1 MVSRYAAKSAKNVL
15 IFIHSLGGFFETDS
29 LQELVEAGGNASVET
44 VELGAAGVAQ
54 LGIGTEWTEQTGG
67 QRSVDTF
74 KKFKEHQADGVA
86 LGEQSIAVRARDFLN
101 QSFEGRVGVSFP
113 AISDID
119 SFDT

>member
-1 MVSRYAAKSAKNVL
+1 MATLIWTEPAVADLEEIGQFLSQRKNVL

-29 LQELVEAGGNASVET
+29 LQELVEAGGNASVEA

-86 LGEQSIAVRARDFLN
+86 LGEEPITA
-101 QSFEGRVGVSFP
+101 
-113 AISDID
+113 
-119 SFDT
+119 